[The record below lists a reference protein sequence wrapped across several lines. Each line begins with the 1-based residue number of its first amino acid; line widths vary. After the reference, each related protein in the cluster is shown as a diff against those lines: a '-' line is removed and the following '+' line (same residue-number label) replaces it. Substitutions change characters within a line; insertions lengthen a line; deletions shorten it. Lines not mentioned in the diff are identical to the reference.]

1 MGLCCNVCVPP
12 DGPDLTPVTYED
24 DTDHALRWSGDC
36 TLDKDSTLKP
46 EVEWNPLRLTI
57 VSARHL
63 RNADIGLPWS
73 SNVSDPY
80 CICEIQ
86 GKPLSRTVTEVIKNN
101 LDPVWNQ
108 HAAFADFKVGDTLL
122 FTVWDKDT
130 FKSDDLLGR
139 ASLSS
144 EQFHPSGFDD
154 ELLLSDAG
162 FEKRK
167 KRKAF
172 LKIKIEEAT
181 PKGPPTGSFGS
192 QTSEDSSK
200 RPSEPASPSGTA
212 NLSSRWASHRS
223 SSVRKAPTGNG
234 NHPSD
239 YVWLEGALDELGGNK
254 AGALKCVDLES
265 GKAMTPV
272 LFVLGGCPNAF
283 CGMQAV
289 MFCADVKLCIDFWW
303 VKPKKDVHTELE
315 KNTLNRNITGK
326 HKNDPGRSKPFYQP
340 IADLFQNSSLA
351 GGWRFGVENVETPS
365 GSQGVRVF
373 IHKENLA
380 DERLYMLLFWQED
393 WTTNPLA
400 RHKYVRGKLV
410 YQKDL
415 YAAEYFS
422 RQYEI
427 QDGVARIADTEE
439 EPVSTS
445 LPKDDIKDLW
455 DM

>member
-1 MGLCCNVCVPP
+1 MGACCNAFGPL
-12 DGPDLTPVTYED
+12 DSPDLARVTYD
-24 DTDHALRWSGDC
+24 R
-36 TLDKDSTLKP
+36 TLNGDSTLKP
-46 EVEWNPLRLTI
+46 EVEWNPLTLTI

-63 RNADIGLPWS
+63 RNADIGFPFT

-86 GKPLSRTVTEVIKNN
+86 GKPLSRHVTEVIKDN

-108 HAAFADFKVGDTLL
+108 HAVFADFKVGDTLL

-139 ASLSS
+139 ASLCS

-154 ELLLSDAG
+154 ELLLGDAG
-162 FEKRK
+162 WEKRK

-172 LKIKIEEAT
+172 LKIKIDQAAPKEE
-181 PKGPPTGSFGS
+181 PKRQEAKSSGIPSECCIGSRSSPPTSPK
-192 QTSEDSSK
+192 TSV
-200 RPSEPASPSGTA
+200 T
-212 NLSSRWASHRS
+212 RS
-223 SSVRKAPTGNG
+223 SSVRKSSSTGNN

-265 GKAMTPV
+265 GKAMIPV

-303 VKPKKDVHTELE
+303 VKPKKNVHTELD
-315 KNTLNRNITGK
+315 KHTLNRHNTGK
-326 HKNDPGRSKPFYQP
+326 HKNDPGRSKPFYRP

-351 GGWRFGVENVETPS
+351 GGWRFGVEKVETPS
-365 GSQGVRVF
+365 DSQGVRAF
-373 IHKENLA
+373 MHKENSA
-380 DERLYMLLFWQED
+380 DQRLYVLLFWQED
-393 WTTNPLA
+393 WTMNPLA
-400 RHKYVRGKLV
+400 RSKYVRGKLV

-427 QDGVARIADTEE
+427 QDGVAHIADMEE

-445 LPKDDIKDLW
+445 LPKDDIKFLRGVT
-455 DM
+455 